1 MIERSVVVGLLMT
14 LKSRRWPAPVVA
26 EQLLNVHLRRMIMS
40 TTGTQ
45 VKKLEDEVEKLTQ
58 SLKEAD
64 EEADEWQVTAM
75 GMAQDWRD
83 LCAYHFWQVILVI
96 KTRRNLTR
104 RMLDVH
110 EKTNC
115 LGDID

>member
-1 MIERSVVVGLLMT
+1 
-14 LKSRRWPAPVVA
+14 
-26 EQLLNVHLRRMIMS
+26 MS
-40 TTGTQ
+40 TTETR
-45 VKKLEDEVEKLTQ
+45 VKELEDEVKRLRQDLT
-58 SLKEAD
+58 KAR
-64 EEADEWQVTAM
+64 EETDKWRVTAM
-75 GMAQDWRD
+75 GMAQVWRD